1 MACQPV
7 CPPHARRSTCECD
20 SCTFSSP
27 ETHAVTRHLPETTLR
42 LCQSSPLSSVIS
54 PRSIWLRAPL
64 PRTAL
69 PWCVLLTGVCLPQ
82 FVCVISP
89 STATFRDGIV
99 RSSDPRAD
107 RTRPRKLRKKIST
120 VPARVEAA
128 LARGSRACRSSELEL
143 LEQGGGARYE
153 NVAVRARGPGSRRA
167 VPEPGAPRGPGARDT
182 VTRSR
187 FKPTV
192 PTPTPIHRLH
202 ASAVRYRYRAR
213 MSAYARVGCPP
224 AARAGCRS
232 QRLRSARGPRSGR
245 TGFTGSVCVSSEGF
259 SRRGAPGR
267 GHGAWPGVHYRY
279 SPTVTHLPVT
289 YRLPRGALLPSG
301 R

>member
-1 MACQPV
+1 MVACPLATYCVAVV
-7 CPPHARRSTCECD
+7 CAAHWRVFAAIRVCY
-20 SCTFSSP
+20 
-27 ETHAVTRHLPETTLR
+27 
-42 LCQSSPLSSVIS
+42 I
-54 PRSIWLRAPL
+54 
-64 PRTAL
+64 AL
-69 PWCVLLTGVCLPQ
+69 DRDR
-82 FVCVISP
+82 
-89 STATFRDGIV
+89 FRDGIV

-107 RTRPRKLRKKIST
+107 RTRSRNPSRTKSHKIEN
-120 VPARVEAA
+120 VPARSGVEAA
-128 LARGSRACRSSELEL
+128 LARGSRACRSSE

-192 PTPTPIHRLH
+192 PTPIHRLH

-289 YRLPRGALLPSG
+289 YR
-301 R
+301 

>member
-82 FVCVISP
+82 FVCVILDGLYRPRPRRS
-89 STATFRDGIV
+89 ATGSFGASDP
-99 RSSDPRAD
+99 DPRAD
-107 RTRPRKLRKKIST
+107 RTRSRNPSRTKSHKIEN
-120 VPARVEAA
+120 VPARSGVEAA
-128 LARGSRACRSSELEL
+128 LARGSRRLPRSSELEL
-143 LEQGGGARYE
+143 LEQGGAGGARYE

-192 PTPTPIHRLH
+192 PTPIHRLH
-202 ASAVRYRYRAR
+202 ATTLARYDIAIRRKDVGVCACGLPSCRACR
-213 MSAYARVGCPP
+213 LPLP
-224 AARAGCRS
+224 AAPLGSRTALRPDGVHW
-232 QRLRSARGPRSGR
+232 QR
-245 TGFTGSVCVSSEGF
+245 V
-259 SRRGAPGR
+259 SRR
-267 GHGAWPGVHYRY
+267 V
-279 SPTVTHLPVT
+279 
-289 YRLPRGALLPSG
+289 RLL
-301 R
+301 

>member
-1 MACQPV
+1 MGAV
-7 CPPHARRSTCECD
+7 ERAVDMRSFKEWRASLSARRMPADRPASATVAR
-20 SCTFSSP
+20 SRLRRHTRSP
-27 ETHAVTRHLPETTLR
+27 GTYLR
-42 LCQSSPLSSVIS
+42 PHCGLCQSSPLSSVIS

-82 FVCVISP
+82 CVCVISP

-107 RTRPRKLRKKIST
+107 RTRSRNPSQKKFA
-120 VPARVEAA
+120 VRGRGGKR
-128 LARGSRACRSSELEL
+128 ARGSRACRSSE

-192 PTPTPIHRLH
+192 PTPIHRLH

-245 TGFTGSVCVSSEGF
+245 TGFTGIVCVSSEGF

-289 YRLPRGALLPSG
+289 YR
-301 R
+301 